1 MVVDLPKISGRS
13 YAGPGFDE
21 DEVDLIFHA
30 LADRTRRDI
39 MGKVSESE
47 QSISDL
53 ARQYEMSFAA
63 IQKHVSVLEK
73 ASLVTKQVSGRQK
86 IVRNNPDTLH
96 RATEMLAR
104 YERIWTQRI
113 DAIGRILDE
122 EPAGRQPSKRR
133 GKDTP

>member
-1 MVVDLPKISGRS
+1 MITYNEMVVSLPTKP
-13 YAGPGFDE
+13 GPERQGFDE

-30 LADRTRRDI
+30 LSDRTRRDI

-53 ARQYEMSFAA
+53 ARQYEVSFAA

-73 ASLVTKQVSGRQK
+73 ASLVTKRAEGRQK
-86 IVRNNPDTLH
+86 LVTNNAKTLH
-96 RATEMLAR
+96 RATELLGR

-113 DAIGRILDE
+113 DAIGQLPDE
-122 EPAGRQPSKRR
+122 ARAEE
-133 GKDTP
+133 GKHR